1 MTQDLLPPAIRR
13 VRIQQLTIYEISEE
27 ELKALEAGSPVSL
40 HLNFAVFL
48 LSVAVSFAIALVTT
62 TFTNDRAFLTFVL
75 VLIVASI
82 IGLFLL
88 ILWLKE
94 RQSVS
99 SVAAC
104 VRNRLVPEGEPVNCA
119 QQGAQ
124 PDAPGE
130 NAG

>member
-48 LSVAVSFAIALVTT
+48 LSVAVSFAIALATT

-75 VLIVASI
+75 VFIVASV

-88 ILWLKE
+88 
-94 RQSVS
+94 S
-99 SVAAC
+99 
-104 VRNRLVPEGEPVNCA
+104 
-119 QQGAQ
+119 
-124 PDAPGE
+124 
-130 NAG
+130 